1 MIIIGWNSEKAES
14 LRLRYG
20 VSFADL
26 ASRIEEGDLLDD
38 LEHHNQRRYP
48 GQRIFIVAFQGYAY
62 AVPYVMSESGI
73 FLKTLWPSRKATRDY
88 RDYLKPTEG
97 DL

>member
-1 MIIIGWNSEKAES
+1 MINIKWNQEKAES
-14 LRLRYG
+14 LRSHRG

-38 LEHHNQRRYP
+38 LEHPDQRRYP

-62 AVPYVMSESGI
+62 TVPYVRSESGI